1 MPRRRIVRS
10 LRAGLACALIAA
22 ALGCGSD
29 ESDSTAARESDG
41 SRPAASVPVPSS
53 TNENANASTSASTG
67 FTGSATCVAC
77 HAEQAASWERSQH
90 RVAMAFATPESVKAP
105 FAGESI
111 REGGGTVSFG
121 RQGRAFVVARDRAA
135 RGRIG
140 PEATRD
146 EEALRVSAT
155 FGVEPLQQYLLD
167 AVEGRVQVLPWAWDT
182 RPKAEGGQRWLNLYP
197 EATLDPTDPLHF
209 SRPAQNWNHVCA
221 DCHVTAYRKRFAA
234 ERNQFESRWEELGV
248 GCESCHG
255 PGQEHVRWAAA
266 REGEAPTPTDAG
278 APDSSPPSRASMGL
292 AAQLDERVGVTWSI
306 DPATGNGV
314 RSVPRTTSRELDVCA
329 PCHARR
335 SAITEAYV
343 AGEPFLDH
351 YRPVLL
357 DAGLYYADGQQRDE
371 VFSWGSFLQSRMHAK
386 GVTCSDCHEPH
397 SGELRAEGNALCA
410 QCHAPT
416 KYATP
421 KHHHHAVDSP
431 GSACVACHM
440 PTTTYMQV
448 DPRHDHS
455 LRVPRPDQARA
466 LGLPDACSRC
476 HGENRAAWADR
487 VVRGWLGRPA
497 QGLAGGGAEAI
508 QASET
513 GALDAAPRL
522 RRLATDASQPPIVR
536 ATALARLDAS
546 QSARSAELL
555 AVAARDADPLVRL
568 GALEG
573 LASAPEPVR
582 VRAAAGLLEDP
593 RRAVRFEAVRVL
605 APVTRSLS
613 APAKAAFERAAAEY
627 VAALQ
632 RDADRAE
639 ARTQLGLFL
648 AERGDVEGARRELTA
663 AIALEPAFEA
673 AHADLADL
681 ERAVGRDDEAIRI
694 LDAGLARLPE
704 SAALHHA
711 RGLARVRLGRTEAAL
726 EDLARAVALDPG
738 SARFAYVQAVAL
750 HSSGQVERAIGLLE
764 RVAEAQPG
772 DVAVREALVS
782 FLEGAGRVAA
792 AVPHREALGAMAAA
806 ESGG

>member
-1 MPRRRIVRS
+1 
-10 LRAGLACALIAA
+10 
-22 ALGCGSD
+22 
-29 ESDSTAARESDG
+29 
-41 SRPAASVPVPSS
+41 VPVPSS

>member
-1 MPRRRIVRS
+1 MRESQRRRIAS
-10 LRAGLACALIAA
+10 ALRFGLAGLLACA
-22 ALGCGSD
+22 ALGCGAD
-29 ESDSTAARESDG
+29 ETASSTATESKG
-41 SRPAASVPVPSS
+41 NGPAAAAPTASS
-53 TNENANASTSASTG
+53 ADASPR

-77 HAEQAASWERSQH
+77 HAEEAARWEGSQH
-90 RVAMAFATPESVKAP
+90 RAAMAFATPESVKAP
-105 FAGESI
+105 FAGESLH
-111 REGGGTVSFG
+111 EGGGAVSFA
-121 RQGRAFVVARDRAA
+121 RQGRAFVVSRDRAA
-135 RGRIG
+135 RGR
-140 PEATRD
+140 RD
-146 EEALRVSAT
+146 PAAPGSEEALRVSAT

-167 AVEGRVQVLPWAWDT
+167 AVEGRVQVLPWAWDA
-182 RPKAEGGQRWLNLYP
+182 RPKAQGGQRWLNLYP
-197 EATLDPTDPLHF
+197 EATLDPSDPLHF

-221 DCHVTAYRKRFAA
+221 DCHVTAYRKRFNA
-234 ERNQFESRWEELGV
+234 ERGQFESRWEELGV
-248 GCESCHG
+248 GCEGCHG
-255 PGQEHVRWAAA
+255 PGSDHVRWAAA
-266 REGEAPTPTDAG
+266 REGEAARAEDADRG
-278 APDSSPPSRASMGL
+278 APDALDRSSLGL
-292 AAQLDERVGVTWSI
+292 AARLDERSGVNWSI
-306 DPATGNGV
+306 DPKTGNAV
-314 RSVPRTTSRELDVCA
+314 RSAPRTTSRELDVCA

-335 SAITEAYV
+335 TAITESYA
-343 AGEPFLDH
+343 AGAPFLDH

-357 DAGLYYADGQQRDE
+357 DAGLYSADGQQRDE

-386 GVTCSDCHEPH
+386 GVTCSDCHDPH
-397 SGELRAEGNALCA
+397 SGKLRAEGDALCG
-410 QCHAPT
+410 QCHASA

-421 KHHHHAVDSP
+421 EHHHHAAGSA

-440 PTTTYMQV
+440 PTTTYMQI

-455 LRVPRPDQARA
+455 LRVPRADQARA

-476 HGENRAAWADR
+476 HGEGRAAWADAA
-487 VVRGWLGRPA
+487 VRGWLGRPA
-497 QGLAGGGAEAI
+497 QGLAGSGAEAI
-508 QASET
+508 HASET

-522 RRLATDASQPPIVR
+522 RALAADASQPAIVR

-546 QSARSAELL
+546 QSARSAEQL

-605 APVTRSLS
+605 APATRSLS
-613 APAKAAFERAAAEY
+613 APAKAAFEREAAEY
-627 VAALQ
+627 VASLR

-648 AERGDVEGARRELTA
+648 AERGDVDGARRELAA

-681 ERAVGRDDEAIRI
+681 ERAVGRDEEALRI

-711 RGLARVRLGRTEAAL
+711 RGLARVRLGQTEAAL
-726 EDLARAVALDPG
+726 DDLARAVALDPG
-738 SARFAYVQAVAL
+738 STRFAYVQAVAL

-764 RVAEAQPG
+764 AVAAAHPG

-782 FLEGAGRVAA
+782 FLEAAGRVEAA
-792 AVPHREALGAMAAA
+792 APHREALGRMAQT
-806 ESGG
+806 EIEG